1 MIVREYP
8 NLISLF
14 FIKQGSI
21 IINIIPQLIFI
32 LLFSSSITAYDYLYG
47 HLTQPINLTI
57 FTMFGLSLSL
67 FLGFR
72 NNTAYDRWWEG
83 RNIWGRLVME
93 TRAFARSVRGVLTAP
108 IHASTI
114 ERLDNLTIAFPIA
127 LRHQCQKTRMD
138 EDIRHYLIKKDADY
152 VLSKI
157 NPANIILLRMA
168 EILGDL
174 LKDNHITD
182 VNYSMF
188 DEKLDQMALIL
199 ASCERLN
206 KTPIPFAYNLL
217 VKRTAVLYCILV
229 PFGLVNYVE
238 MATPVVSLFIAYT
251 FFGFDALAI
260 ELEDPFKIGK
270 NGLPLQSMSV
280 GMERSIRDMQG
291 KTGKDIPKLP
301 TIKNFVLK

>member
-1 MIVREYP
+1 
-8 NLISLF
+8 
-14 FIKQGSI
+14 
-21 IINIIPQLIFI
+21 
-32 LLFSSSITAYDYLYG
+32 
-47 HLTQPINLTI
+47 
-57 FTMFGLSLSL
+57 
-67 FLGFR
+67 
-72 NNTAYDRWWEG
+72 
-83 RNIWGRLVME
+83 
-93 TRAFARSVRGVLTAP
+93 
-108 IHASTI
+108 
-114 ERLDNLTIAFPIA
+114 
-127 LRHQCQKTRMD
+127 
-138 EDIRHYLIKKDADY
+138 
-152 VLSKI
+152 
-157 NPANIILLRMA
+157 MA

-182 VNYSMF
+182 VNYSML

-199 ASCERLN
+199 AGCERLN

-260 ELEDPFKIGK
+260 ELEDPLKTGK